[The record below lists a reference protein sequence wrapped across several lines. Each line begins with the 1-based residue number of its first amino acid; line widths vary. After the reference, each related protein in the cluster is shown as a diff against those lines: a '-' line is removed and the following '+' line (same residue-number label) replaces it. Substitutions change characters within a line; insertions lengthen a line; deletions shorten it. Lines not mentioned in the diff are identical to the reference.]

1 MLKLP
6 QIAQNIEML
15 LGGFFDSTYNEH
27 RGPIQI
33 VHQIERVRS
42 SRFFED
48 DEFYRLIAES
58 EFKQGGSFN
67 PLDRAIEIVDANTL
81 GWRGTTI
88 GRTPIGPV
96 AIGRKTELAAAG
108 RWCVDYLSLADL
120 IWAVYLHIASGGST
134 TGRNVSVLDQFF
146 QGQIAADGGDFH
158 HNSEFSVNSLEGKTV
173 LMMVEEAIK
182 RLKAVS

>member
-42 SRFFED
+42 NEYFENND
-48 DEFYRLIAES
+48 FYQLIAES
-58 EFKQGGSFN
+58 EFKRDGSFN
-67 PLDRAIEIVDANTL
+67 HFDRALDIVDANTR

-88 GRTPIGPV
+88 GRKI
-96 AIGRKTELAAAG
+96 ELAAAG
-108 RWCVDYLSLADL
+108 RWMNTYVNLGDAV
-120 IWAVYLHIASGGST
+120 WATYLHIASGGAPT
-134 TGRNVSVLDQFF
+134 DRAVSVLSDAVEKQVHE
-146 QGQIAADGGDFH
+146 DGVFH
-158 HNSEFSVNSLEGKTV
+158 YSSDFSVNSLEGKTV
-173 LMMVEEAIK
+173 IILADQAIK
-182 RLKAVS
+182 RLKLVS